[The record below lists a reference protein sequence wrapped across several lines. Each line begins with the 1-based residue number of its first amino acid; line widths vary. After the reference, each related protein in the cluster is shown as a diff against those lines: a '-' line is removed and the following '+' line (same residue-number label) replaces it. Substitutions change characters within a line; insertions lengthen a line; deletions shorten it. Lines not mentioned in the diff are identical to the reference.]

1 MLRLHHGG
9 SVVLLLLLLTARGG
23 GEIGTATSGLVG
35 CSSGAAVLSQL
46 QHRPVALATG
56 GTVKAVGPVVM
67 DPLVVAEV
75 PGQAEGL
82 PTQVAHVALLTM
94 DPHVV
99 TQ

>member
-9 SVVLLLLLLTARGG
+9 SVILLLLTARCS
-23 GEIGTATSGLVG
+23 GEIGTATSRLVG

-46 QHRPVALATG
+46 QHRPVALAAG
-56 GTVKAVGPVVM
+56 GTIETVGPIVM

-82 PTQVAHVALLTM
+82 PTQVTHVALLTV

-99 TQ
+99 AQ